1 MQEDKL
7 KALKTVAVTKTRKRM
22 SPNRRSFLKALSVL
36 PLAATANSEALVS
49 ATSPVHGSFG
59 HNLKLSLNVY
69 SFNALLLAGI
79 IDLFDVLDFC
89 AEYNFDA
96 IDPTGYY
103 FPGYPGVPSDE
114 FINRIKRKAFLL
126 GLDISGTGVRNDFA
140 NPDSSR
146 RKADIEMIKEWIQV
160 AAKLGSPNIRIFA
173 GKSSHEGY
181 TRDQV
186 FTWMAKDIKE
196 CCEFGKQYGVII
208 ALQNHNDFI
217 KTAADVERIFEMA
230 DSEWLGLNLDI
241 GSYRQSDPYEEIEKA
256 LEYAVTWQL
265 KENVWID
272 GMETPTDF
280 VKLLEIIKKSG
291 YRGYLPIET
300 LGDGDPYKKI
310 PVLLDRIKN
319 GGLEGSA
326 AAAGSLSL

>member
-1 MQEDKL
+1 
-7 KALKTVAVTKTRKRM
+7 M

-173 GKSSHEGY
+173 GKSSHEAY

-186 FTWMAKDIKE
+186 FTWMAE
-196 CCEFGKQYGVII
+196 
-208 ALQNHNDFI
+208 ALKIDPPKYKAGRFL
-217 KTAADVERIFEMA
+217 
-230 DSEWLGLNLDI
+230 SEIGWRLSWLKGILT
-241 GSYRQSDPYEEIEKA
+241 G
-256 LEYAVTWQL
+256 
-265 KENVWID
+265 
-272 GMETPTDF
+272 
-280 VKLLEIIKKSG
+280 KKSS
-291 YRGYLPIET
+291 IT
-300 LGDGDPYKKI
+300 KI
-310 PVLLDRIKN
+310 RKN
-319 GGLEGSA
+319 
-326 AAAGSLSL
+326 AGHSSNR